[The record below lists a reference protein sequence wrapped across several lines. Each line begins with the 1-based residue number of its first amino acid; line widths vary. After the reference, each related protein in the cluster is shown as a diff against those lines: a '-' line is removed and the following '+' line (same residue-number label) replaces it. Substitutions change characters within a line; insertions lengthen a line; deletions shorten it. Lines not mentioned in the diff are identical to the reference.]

1 MTEVV
6 TVLKEYQGQRPLPL
20 VRQVPPA
27 EAFPIEALGEVLGSA
42 ALAIHDHVQSPLAIC
57 GQAVLA
63 AATLAVQGHADVEL
77 ATGQIKPLS
86 NFYLTIA
93 ASGERKTATDSM
105 ALSPIRKHE
114 AYLAEIYQ
122 AELPRFQNDKIAWEA
137 ARKKAITSS
146 KGNRSAIRNAL
157 NELGP
162 EPAAPLLPMLT
173 CPEPTFE
180 GLTLALQLGQ
190 PSIGI
195 FSSEGGQFIGGHG
208 MSAENKL
215 ASAAGYSSIW
225 DGESIKRV
233 RAKDGVTILA
243 GRRLSTHLMVQP
255 DVANLLLSDPL
266 LADQGMLSRYLVT
279 APDTRSGQRFSRE
292 PAPESQLNMT
302 AYESCMHE
310 ILQLPLQLAA
320 GKANELAPRILRLS
334 PDAKTLQ
341 TNFADHV
348 ERQIGPDGELKP
360 ISGLANKLPE
370 HAARVAGVL
379 TVFESPN
386 AREISPECMARG
398 IVLAQHYA
406 GEALRLFQGAK
417 IDADLRHAARLLDWL
432 HHFWNEANIS
442 LPDIYQRGLNSIGS
456 RKTALHLVK
465 ILETHGWLVNLP
477 GGAVVGGERRRDVW
491 RIVKDERA

>member
-1 MTEVV
+1 MSEVV
-6 TVLKEYQGQRPLPL
+6 TVLKEFQGQRPLPL

-27 EAFPIEALGEVLGSA
+27 EAFPVEALGEVLGSA

-86 NFYLTIA
+86 SFYLTIA
-93 ASGERKTATDSM
+93 ASGERKTATDNM
-105 ALSPIRKHE
+105 ALSPIYKHE

-122 AELPRFQNDKIAWEA
+122 AELPRFQNDKIAWEE
-137 ARKKAITSS
+137 ARKKAIASN
-146 KGNRSAIRNAL
+146 KGNRAAIRNAL
-157 NELGP
+157 NELGS
-162 EPAAPLLPMLT
+162 EPVSPLLPLLT

-180 GLTLALQLGQ
+180 GLILALQRGQ

-208 MSAENKL
+208 MSEENKL

-225 DGESIKRV
+225 DGGAIKRV
-233 RAKDGVTILA
+233 RVKDGVTILA

-255 DVANLLLSDPL
+255 DVANILLSDAL

-279 APDTRSGQRFSRE
+279 APASCSGQRFSRE
-292 PAPESQLNMT
+292 PAPESRLKML
-302 AYESCMHE
+302 AYETRMHE
-310 ILQLPLQLAA
+310 ILQLPLPLAA
-320 GKANELAPRILRLS
+320 GKTNELAPRILRLS
-334 PDAKTLQ
+334 PDARTLQ
-341 TNFADHV
+341 INFADHI

-370 HAARVAGVL
+370 HAGRLAGVL
-379 TVFESPN
+379 TVFENPG
-386 AREISPECMARG
+386 AHEISQDFMARG
-398 IVLAQHYA
+398 IMLAQHYA

-432 HHFWNEANIS
+432 HHSWNEANIS
-442 LPDIYQRGLNSIGS
+442 LPDIYQRGPNSVGS
-456 RKTALHLVK
+456 RQTALRLVK
-465 ILETHGWLVNLP
+465 ILETHGWLVKIP
-477 GGAVVGGERRRDVW
+477 GGAVVGGEPRRDVW
-491 RIVKDERA
+491 RIVRDS

>member
-6 TVLKEYQGQRPLPL
+6 TVLKEFQGQRPLPL

-27 EAFPIEALGEVLGSA
+27 ETFPVEALGEVLGSA
-42 ALAIHDHVQSPLAIC
+42 ALAIHDYVQSPLAMC

-77 ATGQIKPLS
+77 ATGQVKPLS
-86 NFYLTIA
+86 NFFLTVA
-93 ASGERKTATDSM
+93 ASGERKTATDGM

-122 AELPRFQNDKIAWEA
+122 AEWPRFQNDKIAWEE
-137 ARKKAITSS
+137 ARKKAVTLN
-146 KGNRSAIRNAL
+146 KGNRAAIRDAL

-162 EPAAPLLPMLT
+162 EPVGPLLPMLT

-225 DGESIKRV
+225 DGDAIKRV
-233 RAKDGVTILA
+233 RAKDGVTILV

-255 DVANLLLSDPL
+255 DVANLLLSDDL

-279 APDTRSGQRFSRE
+279 APDPRSGQRFFHE
-292 PAPESQLNMT
+292 PAPESRLNMM
-302 AYESCMHE
+302 AYESRMHQ
-310 ILQLPLQLAA
+310 ILQIPLQLAA
-320 GKANELAPRILRLS
+320 GKANELAPRTLRLS

-341 TNFADHV
+341 INFADHI

-370 HAARVAGVL
+370 HAGRLGGVL
-379 TVFESPN
+379 TIFENPD
-386 AREISPECMARG
+386 AREISQDFMARG
-398 IVLAQHYA
+398 ILLAQHYA

-417 IDADLRHAARLLDWL
+417 MDADLRHAGRLLDWL
-432 HHFWNEANIS
+432 HHSWNEPNIS
-442 LPDIYQRGLNSIGS
+442 LPDIYQRGPNSIGS
-456 RKTALHLVK
+456 RKTALHLAGM
-465 ILETHGWLVNLP
+465 LETHGWIVKLP
-477 GGAVVGGERRRDVW
+477 NGAVVRGEPRRDVW
-491 RIVKDERA
+491 RIVRDT